1 LDIFTFNEPTVTV
14 SEPPIDISFED
25 LFADEIMCL
34 DESTRGRLA
43 DCPLPDVDLSFGE
56 LFGDE
61 LEFMNNGQK
70 EVLNER
76 GGEKEFLSE
85 QNGEMWMNA
94 NKLKL
99 EMPRVIK
106 IMRHVSHLNP
116 RKRTHWNDGKRAR
129 GKRPK
134 DSPGSEPTCT

>member
-1 LDIFTFNEPTVTV
+1 MTV

-34 DESTRGRLA
+34 DESTRGKLTY
-43 DCPLPDVDLSFGE
+43 CTILKEDVDLSFEE
-56 LFGDE
+56 LFRDE
-61 LEFMNNGQK
+61 LEFLNKGQND
-70 EVLNER
+70 VLNEK
-76 GGEKEFLSE
+76 GGKEEFL
-85 QNGEMWMNA
+85 GEHYGEIWMDN
-94 NKLKL
+94 NELKL
-99 EMPRVIK
+99 EMPRVKK